1 MEPGG
6 EFMAVWG
13 SGYGEAR
20 AFIEVEH
27 RRKILQS
34 FWTERGLTQL
44 QLKQVVN
51 EAMRGGF
58 TVHVTMVRENRAYL
72 SSHKVNV
79 PWTNK
84 NLTVKWES
92 FRDKLQPGQPE
103 KWKATISGPDAKK
116 AVAEMA
122 AILYDES
129 LDQFKAHQW
138 QQAFGVFR
146 QDNNR
151 LSSNS

>member
-1 MEPGG
+1 
-6 EFMAVWG
+6 
-13 SGYGEAR
+13 
-20 AFIEVEH
+20 
-27 RRKILQS
+27 
-34 FWTERGLTQL
+34 
-44 QLKQVVN
+44 
-51 EAMRGGF
+51 MRGGF
-58 TVHVTMVRENRAYL
+58 TVRHNGQESRAL

-79 PWTNK
+79 PWTNR

-92 FRDKLQPGQPE
+92 FQDKLQPGQPE

-122 AILYDES
+122 AVLYDES

-146 QDNNR
+146 QDNNSLNQHQTSAKPAAPTGPMESPGLQKHLHELPTIPR
-151 LSSNS
+151 RNYR

>member
-1 MEPGG
+1 
-6 EFMAVWG
+6 
-13 SGYGEAR
+13 
-20 AFIEVEH
+20 
-27 RRKILQS
+27 
-34 FWTERGLTQL
+34 
-44 QLKQVVN
+44 
-51 EAMRGGF
+51 MRGGF

-122 AILYDES
+122 LYS
-129 LDQFKAHQW
+129 TTKA
-138 QQAFGVFR
+138 
-146 QDNNR
+146 
-151 LSSNS
+151 STNSKLTNGNKLLECSARTTTA